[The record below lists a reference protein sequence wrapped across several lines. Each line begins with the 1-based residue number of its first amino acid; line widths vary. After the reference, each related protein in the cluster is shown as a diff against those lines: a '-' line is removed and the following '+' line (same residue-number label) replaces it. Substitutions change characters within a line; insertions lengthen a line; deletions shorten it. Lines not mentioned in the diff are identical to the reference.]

1 MNLVNDI
8 PIGDETACVINAIVE
23 VEKDTNAKY
32 EYDEELNIFRL
43 SRCLFSSMRYT
54 LS

>member
-8 PIGDETACVINAIVE
+8 PIGVDSPIRLNAIIE

-32 EYDEELNIFRL
+32 
-43 SRCLFSSMRYT
+43 
-54 LS
+54 